1 MRSATAMSVRFG
13 ANAVMSATFL
23 PNVIDTRAT
32 PYVNRAYPT
41 LSIYLGRHFIVSF
54 FSSLAVIVG
63 LVLLFDTIELMRRSV
78 SAAGIEFSTVFIMAV
93 LKLPHTAQA
102 TLPFVV
108 MMAMMF
114 VLFRLSRTHELVII
128 RAAGVS
134 VWQFLAPPLVLTA
147 VLGLINLMIVDPLA
161 ANMYDSYQRMD
172 DSLIRGQ
179 DTTLDIGENG
189 LWLRDTVSGIAT
201 VVYAAAVRQ
210 DSDGLWLTKVSIF
223 QSDNK
228 ERLYRRIEAASGH
241 LIDGALKLEKV
252 WDIVPGTPGV
262 FHDAYA
268 LRTSITMRK
277 VQDSFAA
284 PETMSFWE
292 LSGFIRFSE
301 AAGFS
306 ARPHKLYWYSLLAS
320 PWLLCAMVLIA
331 ASFNLTASVK
341 LVGWTGRGVAG
352 LGVGFLLYFFS
363 RFLYAL
369 GLSATLPLVLAAWA
383 PALVASMLGLA
394 YLFHRE
400 DG

>member
-1 MRSATAMSVRFG
+1 M
-13 ANAVMSATFL
+13 
-23 PNVIDTRAT
+23 
-32 PYVNRAYPT
+32 NRVYPT
-41 LSIYLGRHFIVSF
+41 LSIYLGRHFVVSF
-54 FSSLAVIVG
+54 FSLLAVIVG
-63 LVLLFDTIELMRRSV
+63 LVLLFDTVELMRRSV
-78 SAAGIEFSTVFIMAV
+78 GAASMELSTVFSMAV

-114 VLFRLSRTHELVII
+114 VLFRLSRTHELVVI
-128 RAAGVS
+128 RSAGVS
-134 VWQFLAPPLVLTA
+134 VWQFLAPPLALTA
-147 VLGLINLMIVDPLA
+147 VLGLINLAVVDPLA

-172 DSLIRGQ
+172 DNLIRGR

-189 LWLRDTVSGIAT
+189 LWLRETEKGVAT

-210 DSDGLWLTKVSIF
+210 EKDTLALSKISIF
-223 QSDNK
+223 QTDNK
-228 ERLYRRIEAASGH
+228 ERLARRFEAASGV
-241 LIDGALKLEKV
+241 LTEGAFRLEKA
-252 WDIVPGTPGV
+252 WDIVPGSAGA
-262 FHDAYA
+262 FHETYV
-268 LRTSITMRK
+268 LPTSITMSK

-292 LSGFIRFSE
+292 LPQFIRFSE

-306 ARPHKLYWYSLLAS
+306 ARPHRLYWYSLLAS

-331 ASFNLTASVK
+331 ASFNLTANGR

-369 GLSATLPLVLAAWA
+369 GLSATLPLILAAWA
-383 PALVASMLGLA
+383 PALVAGMLGLA

>member
-1 MRSATAMSVRFG
+1 
-13 ANAVMSATFL
+13 
-23 PNVIDTRAT
+23 
-32 PYVNRAYPT
+32 VNRVYPT

-54 FSSLAVIVG
+54 FSLLAVIVG

-78 SAAGIEFSTVFIMAV
+78 SSATMEFGTVFNMAV

-114 VLFRLSRTHELVII
+114 VLFRLSRTHELVVI
-128 RAAGVS
+128 RSAGVS
-134 VWQFLAPPLVLTA
+134 VWQFLMPPLALTA
-147 VLGLINLMIVDPLA
+147 LLGVINLAVVDPLA
-161 ANMYDSYQRMD
+161 ATMYDSYQRMD
-172 DSLIRGQ
+172 DNLIRGQ
-179 DTTLDIGENG
+179 GTTLDIGENG
-189 LWLRDTVSGIAT
+189 LWLRETAAGAAT

-210 DSDGLWLTKVSIF
+210 DGDSLALTKISIF
-223 QSDNK
+223 QTDNK
-228 ERLYRRIEAASGH
+228 ERLNRRLEAASGV
-241 LIDGALKLEKV
+241 LVEGAFKLEKT
-252 WDIVPGTPGV
+252 WDIVPGTPGA
-262 FHDAYA
+262 FHETYT
-268 LRTSITMRK
+268 LPTSITMSK

-292 LSGFIRFSE
+292 LPQFIRFSE

-331 ASFNLTASVK
+331 ASFNLTSNVK

-352 LGVGFLLYFFS
+352 LGVGFLLYFFT

-383 PALVASMLGLA
+383 PALVSSMLGLA